1 MKETADEV
9 VVLLEPLHQ
18 ANIPDDWQEA
28 MVTPVFKGGNKDH
41 RVISLKSITY
51 KNLTRIIHSN
61 LISHLDQQRKLK
73 GIQYGFYKN

>member
-41 RVISLKSITY
+41 RAFSLKSITC